1 MSLYCLNCVTFDQ
14 LTLGWALAV
23 SFEYVYRLDGVLGT
37 EESLLFYG
45 LDWLN
50 DKVGKKLW
58 ISIDKFWRHWGLG
71 AIGQGLISETF
82 DSDRQLVLNVSASFS
97 GSHLEPG
104 DNVSGVNIH
113 LNELIGSFEQLSGKN
128 DNTGGS
134 VADFRVLQ
142 LGKLDQEVTDRMFNF
157 EFFQY
162 SGT

>member
-1 MSLYCLNCVTFDQ
+1 
-14 LTLGWALAV
+14 
-23 SFEYVYRLDGVLGT
+23 
-37 EESLLFYG
+37 
-45 LDWLN
+45 
-50 DKVGKKLW
+50 
-58 ISIDKFWRHWGLG
+58 
-71 AIGQGLISETF
+71 
-82 DSDRQLVLNVSASFS
+82 
-97 GSHLEPG
+97 
-104 DNVSGVNIH
+104 VNIH